1 MKKSELAAVAANGY
15 WREPEARIVLAAWR
29 ASGKTLNE
37 FAAAEGLSG
46 EKLTRWRRRLEGD
59 GDRRGGSATRA
70 AATFAPVEVI
80 QVGAVVRVEAHGV
93 AIEVVGATPAWV
105 AALARELGRSA

>member
-1 MKKSELAAVAANGY
+1 MKKSELAALAANGY
-15 WREPEARIVLAAWR
+15 WREPEARMVLAAWR
-29 ASGKTLNE
+29 ASGK
-37 FAAAEGLSG
+37 
-46 EKLTRWRRRLEGD
+46 KLTRWRRRLEGD